1 MRIEKEDSKGP
12 CTKHEPTT
20 FTSHKSI
27 CDSCRTSELLLYQ
40 QFTKHNHPTKGLTN
54 TSSNEKH
61 TTDKNNRYNSNLTE

>member
-1 MRIEKEDSKGP
+1 MGIEKEDSKGP

-40 QFTKHNHPTKGLTN
+40 QFTKHNHPTKGDLPTRAV
-54 TSSNEKH
+54 TRSTRPTRTID
-61 TTDKNNRYNSNLTE
+61 TTAT